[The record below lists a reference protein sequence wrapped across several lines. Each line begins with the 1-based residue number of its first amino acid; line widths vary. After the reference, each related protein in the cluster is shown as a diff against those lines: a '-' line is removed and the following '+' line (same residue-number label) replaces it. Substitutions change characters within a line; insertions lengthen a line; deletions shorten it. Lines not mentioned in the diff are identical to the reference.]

1 MTDQEKKINDIA
13 EASIQRFRNL
23 LPWGTMTET
32 QYEKL
37 CVKCAIECWREK
49 ISTLNR
55 LAETIADSNNDSAW
69 VFVNKVNDV
78 IEIEEKVLDNL
89 NQRI

>member
-32 QYEKL
+32 QYENL
-37 CVKCAIECWREK
+37 CIKCAIECQREK
-49 ISTLNR
+49 VTLLKTIKIPFNNEEQSKSYKFIDSYLTEAQQVLENLENR
-55 LAETIADSNNDSAW
+55 L
-69 VFVNKVNDV
+69 K
-78 IEIEEKVLDNL
+78 
-89 NQRI
+89 